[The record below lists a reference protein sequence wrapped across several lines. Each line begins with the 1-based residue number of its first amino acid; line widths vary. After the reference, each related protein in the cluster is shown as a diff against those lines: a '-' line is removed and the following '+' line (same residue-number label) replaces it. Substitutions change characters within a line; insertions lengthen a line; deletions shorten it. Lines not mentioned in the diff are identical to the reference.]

1 MEASIMYLMYA
12 EAELLSLS
20 WTVDTE
26 LTSSSSLSSPHRVE
40 LTSPKFESLSDLIP
54 PLYHIVMEI
63 TFAFLKYTG
72 QPAY

>member
-1 MEASIMYLMYA
+1 MEASIMYFMYA

-40 LTSPKFESLSDLIP
+40 LTSPKFESLSDLIS